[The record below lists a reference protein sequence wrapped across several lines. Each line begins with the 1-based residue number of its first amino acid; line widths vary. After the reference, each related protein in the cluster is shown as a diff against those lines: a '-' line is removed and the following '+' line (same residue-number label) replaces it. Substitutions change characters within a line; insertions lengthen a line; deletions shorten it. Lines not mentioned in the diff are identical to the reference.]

1 MKKTISVAW
10 RKKYIRLIESS
21 DVVVDSLSESQIDE
35 RLYGELIKEGY
46 LDEVVLIGRNPPIK
60 NRFLTVKG
68 RLFLQEIKK
77 KEFDESWL
85 GRLRSGSL
93 VFIGWSI
100 AWTFG
105 II

>member
-21 DVVVDSLSESQIDE
+21 DVVVDSLSESQRDE
-35 RLYGELIKEGY
+35 RLYRELIKEGY
-46 LDEVVLIGRNPPIK
+46 LDEVVLMGMNPVIK

-77 KEFDESWL
+77 RESDESCL
-85 GRLRSGSL
+85 GRLKSGSL
-93 VFIGWSI
+93 VFGGWFI
-100 AWTFG
+100 AWL
-105 II
+105 